1 MRKFKIK
8 CSAIGNIMA
17 KPKKKEE
24 LISKTAQTYCKKWYK
39 EQIYNRKEEVFNKYF
54 DKGNI
59 VEDNS
64 IDFIAKYLDYD
75 SLSKNGRSYVNEYMT
90 GTPDLVTE
98 DGVIEV
104 KNSWNCF
111 SFPLLEDKIPNIN
124 YFYQVQGYMKLTGL
138 NKAKL
143 IYTLMDTPENLIEKE
158 YHKLNYEPDTFC
170 LDGSSDWDVFKEKY
184 IFSNLEDKYLIK
196 IFEISYDEKV
206 INEIIERVEKC
217 REYLDKLWRN
227 NNF

>member
-1 MRKFKIK
+1 MEKFKIR

-39 EQIYNRKEEVFNKYF
+39 EQIYNRKEEVFSKYF

-75 SLSKNGRSYVNEYMT
+75 SLLKNERSYENEYMT
-90 GTPDLVTE
+90 GTPDLVTG

-138 NKAKL
+138 NKARL

-158 YHKLNYEPDTFC
+158 FQYN
-170 LDGSSDWDVFKEKY
+170 SDNNFLEYNDFREKY
-184 IFSNLEDKYLIK
+184 MFSNVEHKYRIK
-196 IFEISYDEKV
+196 IFEINYDKKV

>member
-1 MRKFKIK
+1 MEKFKIR

-39 EQIYNRKEEVFNKYF
+39 EQIYNRKEEVFSKYF
-54 DKGNI
+54 DKGNM

-64 IDFIAKYLDYD
+64 IDFIAKYLDYG
-75 SLSKNGRSYVNEYMT
+75 SLLKNERSYENEYMT
-90 GTPDLVTE
+90 GTPDLVTG

-138 NKAKL
+138 NKARL

-158 YHKLNYEPDTFC
+158 FQYN
-170 LDGSSDWDVFKEKY
+170 SDNNFLEYNDFREKY
-184 IFSNLEDKYLIK
+184 MFSNVEHKYRIK
-196 IFEISYDEKV
+196 IFEINYDKKV

>member
-1 MRKFKIK
+1 MEKFKIR

-17 KPKKKEE
+17 KPTGKRI
-24 LISKTAQTYCKKWYK
+24 ISAGAKTYCDKWFK
-39 EQIYNRKEEVFNKYF
+39 EQIYNRKEEVFSKYF
-54 DKGNI
+54 NKGNI

-64 IDFIAKYLDYD
+64 IDFIAKYLDYG
-75 SLSKNGRSYVNEYMT
+75 SLLKNERSYENEYMT
-90 GTPDLVTE
+90 GTPDLVTG

-138 NKAKL
+138 NKARL
-143 IYTLMDTPENLIEKE
+143 IYTLMDTPENIIEKE
-158 YHKLNYEPDTFC
+158 FRYNSGNNFLEYNDFR
-170 LDGSSDWDVFKEKY
+170 EKY
-184 IFSNLEDKYLIK
+184 MFSNVEDKYRIK
-196 IFEISYDEKV
+196 IFEINYDEKV